1 MENRL
6 VLIGSIVFVFAS
18 FILMIVLLVYE
29 SYKSKKMRE
38 MAMSIKTE
46 TTAQVTAA
54 KQDFSMYKT
63 MVGDDGREMVQ
74 IPEGP
79 FVMGSRDNDSDPDEK
94 PEHQVYLKS
103 YFVDLNEV
111 GRGEY
116 DRFAK
121 MTKRA
126 QRRIEVFEDD
136 PAKLLKPELPA
147 IAVTWDD
154 AEAYCKWA
162 GKRLPTEAEWEKA
175 ARGESKRR
183 YPWGN
188 EFAPGYANIDGNE
201 DGFRYLA
208 PPGSFEAGRSPYG
221 LYDMTG
227 NVGEW
232 VADSYE
238 EDFYQKSPYRDP
250 KGPEQGE
257 QKVIRG
263 GSWRET
269 KKNARPSKRFQAKP
283 WRHDITVGFRCA
295 KDIEVDALAK

>member
-1 MENRL
+1 MENRS

-18 FILMIVLLVYE
+18 FILMIVGLVYE
-29 SYKSKKMRE
+29 SYKAKKLRE
-38 MAMSIKTE
+38 LALSVKTE
-46 TTAQVTAA
+46 TTAKVTAA

-94 PEHQVYLKS
+94 PEHQAYLKP
-103 YFVDLNEV
+103 YFVDLKEV
-111 GRGEY
+111 GQSEY

-121 MTKRA
+121 MTRRA
-126 QRRIEVFEDD
+126 KRRIEVFEGD
-136 PAKLLKPELPA
+136 PEKLLKPELPA

-175 ARGESKRR
+175 ARGEGRR
-183 YPWGN
+183 KYPWGD
-188 EFAPGYANIDGNE
+188 EFVPGYANIDGSE
-201 DGFRYLA
+201 DDFRYLA
-208 PPGSFEAGRSPYG
+208 PPGSLEAGRSPYG
-221 LYDMTG
+221 LYDMAG

-238 EDFYQKSPYRDP
+238 ENFYQKSPYRDP
-250 KGPEQGE
+250 KGPDQGE

-269 KKNARPSKRFQAKP
+269 KKNVRSSKRFQAKP

-295 KDIEVDALAK
+295 KDVEADALAK